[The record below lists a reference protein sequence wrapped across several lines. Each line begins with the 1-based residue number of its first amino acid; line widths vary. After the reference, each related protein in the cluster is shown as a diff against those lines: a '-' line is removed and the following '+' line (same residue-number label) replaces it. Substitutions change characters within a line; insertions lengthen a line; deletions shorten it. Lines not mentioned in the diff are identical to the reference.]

1 MNRLL
6 LLVAMALLLASP
18 ALAAGSKAD
27 KARQK
32 AKAKAKAEAEAR
44 KAEWKKDPKHCE
56 VCLKVMTDLHGQ
68 VKALPKKQKKDKL
81 KIENM
86 VEKYCSKKNKNIGA
100 RERKLCYFLLPIKRE
115 ISTPLAFGADAKA
128 VCKKLERKS
137 AEVCAIKYPTEGAGG
152 TKEKLDYSKMRVK
165 HLKQILREPR
175 RQDPARLVGQAAV
188 RQKVRGDG

>member
-1 MNRLL
+1 MMNRLL

-68 VKALPKKQKKDKL
+68 VKALPKKQKK
-81 KIENM
+81 
-86 VEKYCSKKNKNIGA
+86 
-100 RERKLCYFLLPIKRE
+100 
-115 ISTPLAFGADAKA
+115 
-128 VCKKLERKS
+128 
-137 AEVCAIKYPTEGAGG
+137 
-152 TKEKLDYSKMRVK
+152 
-165 HLKQILREPR
+165 
-175 RQDPARLVGQAAV
+175 
-188 RQKVRGDG
+188 